1 MAGVATGELIDFAR
15 NLLMARIEAARER
28 IWLVSPF
35 LTRPIAERIHRTV
48 KDSAATERRLLT
60 ALEPRSVQVG
70 VLDPSGLK
78 SLRAAGFEVASIA
91 NLHAKVSL
99 VDSDWGLIGSGN
111 LTGAGLGGEGG
122 GNLEL
127 GVLLDR
133 VQVESAEKMVG
144 DWWAKA
150 EFVGAKEIEAY
161 AALPRMPRAEIGDFG
176 PHIAMR
182 DPAPLR
188 EILAEDQVTAASRG
202 YWIDSNYHA
211 PDDEAWWRRNWIS
224 GQPAVSYAK
233 GDLIVIYLGKRNGGP
248 QKCPAIL
255 RAESPTRHD
264 SEWVVRHRDPEA
276 AERWPNVTQTS
287 VIAELPV
294 FSGVE
299 LALVGRNGSG
309 LQWGYNH
316 ITREEFETI
325 AQAMLDRAWES
336 AGPSP

>member
-1 MAGVATGELIDFAR
+1 MAGVVTGELVDFAR
-15 NLLMARIEAARER
+15 NLLIARIEAARDR
-28 IWLVSPF
+28 VWLVSPF
-35 LTRPIAERIHRTV
+35 LTHLIAERIQRAAGSCT
-48 KDSAATERRLLT
+48 ATERRLLT

-70 VLDPSGLK
+70 VLDPNALR
-78 SLRAAGFEVASIA
+78 SLQVAGFEIASIA

-99 VDSDWGLIGSGN
+99 VDSDWGLVGSGN
-111 LTGAGLGGEGG
+111 LTGAGLGGESG

-133 VQVESAEKMVG
+133 VQVASAEKVVG
-144 DWWAKA
+144 DWWARAKL
-150 EFVGAKEIEAY
+150 VGAEEIEEY
-161 AALPRMPRAEIGDFG
+161 AALPRIPRAEIGDFG
-176 PHIAMR
+176 PHIATR
-182 DPAPLR
+182 DPAALR
-188 EILAEDQVTAASRG
+188 EILAEDQATAASRS

-211 PDDEAWWRRNWIS
+211 PDDEAWWRRDWIS

-255 RAESPTRHD
+255 RAESSTRHD
-264 SEWVVRHRDPEA
+264 PEWVVRHRDPEA
-276 AERWPNVTQTS
+276 AERWPNVTETS

-299 LALVGRNGSG
+299 LALIGRSGSG

-316 ITREEFETI
+316 ITREEFEAI
-325 AQAMLDRAWES
+325 ARAMLSRA
-336 AGPSP
+336 

>member
-1 MAGVATGELIDFAR
+1 MAGVATGGLVDFAR
-15 NLLMARIEAARER
+15 NLLIEQIEAARER

-35 LTRPIAERIHRTV
+35 LTRPIAERIRH
-48 KDSAATERRLLT
+48 AATGCTAAERRLLT

-70 VLDPSGLK
+70 VLDPHALR
-78 SLRAAGFEVASIA
+78 SLQAADFEIASIA

-99 VDSDWGLIGSGN
+99 VDFDWGLVGSGN
-111 LTGAGLGGEGG
+111 LTGSGLGDESG

-127 GVLLDR
+127 GVLLSR
-133 VQVESAEKMVG
+133 AQLAAAAEVVG

-150 EFVGAKEIEAY
+150 RIVGAKEIEEY
-161 AALPRMPRAEIGDFG
+161 AALPRIPKAEIGDFG
-176 PHIAMR
+176 PNLALR
-182 DPAPLR
+182 DPAVLQ
-188 EILAEDQVTAASRG
+188 EILAEDRVTAASRD

-211 PDDEAWWRRNWIS
+211 PDDEAWWHRKWIS

-248 QKCPAIL
+248 QRCPAIL
-255 RAESPTRHD
+255 RAEMATRHD
-264 SEWVVRHRDPEA
+264 PEWVIRHRGTEA
-276 AERWPNVTQTS
+276 AERWPNVTETS
-287 VIAELPV
+287 VVAELPV

-299 LALVGRNGSG
+299 LALIGRNGSG

-325 AQAMLDRAWES
+325 ARAMLDRA
-336 AGPSP
+336 